1 MLSVVETPP
10 KPTSERI
17 RPELTRLPRDFWGR
31 RLFRRFLQLVA
42 RIVLRVCT
50 RIELIGLD
58 NFPKQGPALFVANH
72 LGDTDAVTGIAY
84 FPRYVDALA
93 KVELYDLPVVGQIGE
108 LYGVIWVHRGR
119 PDRRAL
125 RAALEALHA
134 GRFVAIAPEGRES
147 TTGKLE
153 EGVGGAAYLAVKAQV
168 PIVPIAFTGTENW
181 RIYGNLK
188 KFRRTDITMT
198 VGPAFTLD
206 CGWIA
211 ARSD

>member
-1 MLSVVETPP
+1 
-10 KPTSERI
+10 
-17 RPELTRLPRDFWGR
+17 
-31 RLFRRFLQLVA
+31 
-42 RIVLRVCT
+42 VCT

-58 NFPKQGPALFVANH
+58 NIPKQGPALFVANH

-168 PIVPIAFTGTENW
+168 PVVPIAFTGTENW

-198 VGPAFTLD
+198 VGPAFTL
-206 CGWIA
+206 A
-211 ARSD
+211 AAGSLREAIDLGTATIMTSLARLLPPGYRGRYAENVDEADGQR